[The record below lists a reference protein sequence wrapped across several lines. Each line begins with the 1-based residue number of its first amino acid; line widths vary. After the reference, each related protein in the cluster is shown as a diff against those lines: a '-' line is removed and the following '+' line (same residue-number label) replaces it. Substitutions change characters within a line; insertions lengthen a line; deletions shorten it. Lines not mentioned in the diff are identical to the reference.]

1 MGSSDGIE
9 LGSDVCG
16 EAGNLFGTEGSWLGQ
31 KFENIEGNG
40 DGMIL
45 GPDDGSL
52 DGKLVGRVDSGA
64 YSINKLFESIEQ
76 KKNPFILVKI
86 YMIKPSLILFI

>member
-1 MGSSDGIE
+1 
-9 LGSDVCG
+9 
-16 EAGNLFGTEGSWLGQ
+16 
-31 KFENIEGNG
+31 
-40 DGMIL
+40 MIL